1 LDKKDAIQQ
10 QEFDKLPDDIKTQV
24 KSDLNIHES
33 NKVDWHGIDAIKEQ
47 IDEENTTNDENI
59 ENKNN
64 SNKLVDSVVN
74 KMIDLFSKSE
84 KDIQEICIDETGYY
98 KIGNVKIK
106 DGVIY
111 AKEVQDII
119 DANIKPSKNILWVVI
134 PHIKDLPNGSHINV
148 PLRYVKHN
156 GLWWVSLPE
165 TMIIENIE
173 YELFNP
179 TDIPDSELIAS

>member
-1 LDKKDAIQQ
+1 MNKKEEIQL
-10 QEFDKLPDDIKTQV
+10 QEFEKLPDDIKTQIET
-24 KSDLNIHES
+24 DLNIHES
-33 NKVDWHGIDAIKEQ
+33 NKVDWHGIDSIKEE
-47 IDEENTTNDENI
+47 INNDDTSYDNETNIKEH
-59 ENKNN
+59 

-74 KMIDLFSKSE
+74 KMVDLFSKSE
-84 KDIQEICIDETGYY
+84 KEIQEICVDEAGYY

-119 DANIKPSKNILWVVI
+119 DANIKPTKNILWVVI
-134 PHIKDLPNGSHINV
+134 PHIKDLSDGSHINV

-165 TMIIENIE
+165 IMIIENIE

-179 TDIPDSELIAS
+179 TDIQNSELIAS